1 MEQLFIPWNSMYLV
15 TAATHFELD
24 PLLNLL
30 PAGLGVETL
39 LTGVGPVE
47 TAVSLTAFLA
57 KSGNDCLGV
66 INIGVAGAYIREKG
80 AQLVDIC
87 LAERELLGDLGV
99 CLEDSI
105 ESIQGPAL
113 RIQNLFN
120 LDTEMLAA
128 AETILQQGSV
138 PYKVG
143 TFVTVSGVTG
153 TDRRGKM
160 LTRQYQG
167 LCENMEGAAAARA
180 CLEFGVPMLELRCI
194 SNLVEQRNMA
204 NWRMKEACQ
213 KCGEVAAKVV
223 EGLCNENIR

>member
-1 MEQLFIPWNSMYLV
+1 MYLV
-15 TAATHFELD
+15 TAATSFELKPFVND
-24 PLLNLL
+24 L
-30 PAGLGVETL
+30 PSGLAVETL

-47 TAVSLTAFLA
+47 TAVRLTAFLA

-66 INIGVAGAYIREKG
+66 INIGVAGAYIRGKG
-80 AQLVDIC
+80 AQLGDIC
-87 LAERELLGDLGV
+87 LAEGELLGDLGI

-113 RIQNLFN
+113 QIQNQFS
-120 LDTEMLAA
+120 LDRELLAA
-128 AETILQQGSV
+128 AESILQQCSV

-143 TFVTVSGVTG
+143 TFVTVCGVTG

-180 CLEFGVPMLELRCI
+180 CLEFGVPLLELRCI
-194 SNLVEQRNMA
+194 SNLVEQRNRA
-204 NWRMKEACQ
+204 NWRMKDACQ
-213 KCGEVAAKVV
+213 KCGKVAAQVV
-223 EGLCNENIR
+223 EGLCNEFIR